1 MKIGAFDAKSQFSS
15 LLDRAARGEEIV
27 ITKHGNAVARLV
39 AVAGTESTAATR
51 AFAELKELRQKSTL
65 GDDVSWKDL
74 RDEGRR

>member
-27 ITKHGNAVARLV
+27 ITKHGKSVARLV
-39 AVAGTESTAATR
+39 AVASAESSSAAK
-51 AFAELKELRQKSTL
+51 AFAELKELRRKSTL
-65 GDDVSWKDL
+65 GDDLSWKDL